1 LQKTC
6 FRVLLPKPDKVE
18 NVPMTP
24 AKSPRRLHVLI
35 NFVLVYVLWG
45 STYLAIRISVEHLT
59 PLIMGGL
66 RFTVAGL
73 LMLGFRAICGHKIL
87 LPARD
92 LLRLAAIG
100 ILLLVSA
107 NVVLGWAETYIPTSL
122 AALFIAITPLW
133 FLILE
138 RLSHS
143 TDHLSPRGI
152 AGIALGVLGVAILL
166 WPDISGH
173 ANFGTR
179 QLLGSILVL
188 VSSISWATGSIL
200 SRHWRLSVDSFT
212 ASGWQMLFAGL
223 ICSVL
228 ALLFGDMRRAVWAAD
243 SLWAIVYLIVAGS
256 IVGYTS
262 YLWLLKNVPIAKVAT
277 YAYVNPI
284 IAVILGCVFHGEKMD
299 RYMFAGAVVVIL
311 SVILVTGAKI
321 HRESAE
327 VAAVELEA
335 VEPSD

>member
-1 LQKTC
+1 
-6 FRVLLPKPDKVE
+6 
-18 NVPMTP
+18 MTP
-24 AKSPRRLHVLI
+24 AKSPRRLHVVI
-35 NFVLVYVLWG
+35 AFALVYILWG

-73 LMLGFRAICGHKIL
+73 LMLGFRAIRGHRIL
-87 LPARD
+87 LPASD
-92 LLRLAAIG
+92 MFRLAAIG

-107 NVVLGWAETYIPTSL
+107 NVVLGWAETYIPTGL

-138 RLSHS
+138 RLSRS
-143 TDHLSPRGI
+143 TDHLSRRGI

-200 SRHWRLSVDSFT
+200 SRHWHLAVDSFT
-212 ASGWQMLFAGL
+212 ASGWQMLIAGV
-223 ICSVL
+223 ICSIL

-243 SLWAIVYLIVAGS
+243 SLWAIAYLIVAGS
-256 IVGYTS
+256 IVGYTA

-299 RYMFAGAVVVIL
+299 RYMLAGAVVVIV
-311 SVILVTGAKI
+311 SVILVTGAKVQQKTT
-321 HRESAE
+321 ESA
-327 VAAVELEA
+327 ALPLEA
-335 VEPSD
+335 VEPSAD

>member
-1 LQKTC
+1 MTH
-6 FRVLLPKPDKVE
+6 PKP
-18 NVPMTP
+18 
-24 AKSPRRLHVLI
+24 PRRLHVVI
-35 NFVLVYVLWG
+35 NFALVYILWG
-45 STYLAIRISVEHLT
+45 STYLAIRISVDHLT

-73 LMLGFRAICGHKIL
+73 LMLGFRAISGHRVL

-100 ILLLVSA
+100 ILLLVLA
-107 NVVLGWAETYIPTSL
+107 NVVLGWAETYIPTGL

-138 RLSHS
+138 RLSRS
-143 TDHLSPRGI
+143 TDHLSRRGM

-179 QLLGSILVL
+179 QLLGSVLVL
-188 VSSISWATGSIL
+188 FSSISWATGSIL
-200 SRHWRLSVDSFT
+200 SRHWHLSVDSFT

-223 ICSVL
+223 ICSAL
-228 ALLFGDMRRAVWAAD
+228 ALLFGDLHRAVWAAD

-256 IVGYTS
+256 IVGYTA

-299 RYMFAGAVVVIL
+299 RYMLAGAVVVIV

-321 HRESAE
+321 QQKAE
-327 VAAVELEA
+327 VALELEA
-335 VEPSD
+335 VEPSAD